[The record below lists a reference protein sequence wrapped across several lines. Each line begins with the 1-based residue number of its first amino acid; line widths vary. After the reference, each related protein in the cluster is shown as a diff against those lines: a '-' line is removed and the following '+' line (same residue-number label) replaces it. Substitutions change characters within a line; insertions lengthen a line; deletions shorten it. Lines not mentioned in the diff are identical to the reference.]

1 MGDSGESLRTRLRAR
16 WPAGGAGIAAAVF
29 VAASLLAGGA
39 GGVAHATIP
48 DTVRVGD
55 EPIVDPIGPLDAAP
69 LGFTEPLPHK
79 EAATVTTVTASWVP
93 PPPPPPRRSGG
104 ASGGGGG
111 GGSAVLTYT
120 NAARAANGLGGL
132 SWNGTLASRSC
143 SWATHLASINSDL
156 SVNPH
161 STFAGGF
168 SQWGENVAYGSGPLS
183 ASSAVSLWMG
193 SPGHRANIL
202 KPQYTMMGSCSATSA
217 TGHTYWVQQFGA

>member
-29 VAASLLAGGA
+29 VAASLLAGGV
-39 GGVAHATIP
+39 GGVVDASIP
-48 DTVRVGD
+48 DTVRAED
-55 EPIVDPIGPLDAAP
+55 EPILDPIGPFDAAP
-69 LGFTEPLPHK
+69 LGLAEPLPQK
-79 EAATVTTVTASWVP
+79 EAATLTAVTASWVP

-104 ASGGGGG
+104 GGGGGG

-143 SWATHLASINSDL
+143 SWATHLATLNGDL
-156 SVNPH
+156 AH
-161 STFAGGF
+161 SSNGGGF
-168 SQWGENVAYGSGPLS
+168 SWWGENVAYGYGS
-183 ASSAVSLWMG
+183 AAAVVDGWMG

-217 TGHTYWVQQFGA
+217 TGRMYWVQQFGA